1 MKQRAQAAPHVTT
14 LHVLQTTL
22 QQEGFRGLF
31 RGYLSTVVREVPFSF
46 IQMPLWELL
55 KKRWTQ
61 HQGHPL
67 DAWQSSVCGGL
78 AGSFSGAITT
88 PLDVAKTRIML
99 AERGSALAHGSILYA
114 LKLVWQ
120 QRGIKGLFAGIVPR
134 VMWISI
140 GGAIFLGVYD
150 RVKTILM
157 EKET

>member
-1 MKQRAQAAPHVTT
+1 
-14 LHVLQTTL
+14 
-22 QQEGFRGLF
+22 
-31 RGYLSTVVREVPFSF
+31 
-46 IQMPLWELL
+46 MPLWELL

-61 HQGHPL
+61 HQGYPL

-99 AERGSALAHGSILYA
+99 AERGSTLAHGSILYA
-114 LKLVWQ
+114 MKLVWQ